1 MHACMRACA
10 ACLVRRLTCGCKV
23 QYMPDG
29 NFRDYLRERRS
40 NGVDP
45 PTVTALQMLTIL
57 RDVAAGMD
65 YVASKRCV

>member
-1 MHACMRACA
+1 
-10 ACLVRRLTCGCKV
+10 
-23 QYMPDG
+23 MPDG

-45 PTVTALQMLTIL
+45 QSVTALQMLTIL